1 MSVQTT
7 RRYCEW
13 CRAEVDMPAD
23 TLEGLAS
30 APQAIADALRA
41 AGGGPSEG
49 WSPTEV
55 VAHLADTEV
64 VTGWRIRQVLA
75 QDEPMIESYDQD
87 AWAAALRYPLRDP
100 EAALRSFAAQR
111 AVNVEIMR
119 LMPEDAWQRT
129 FHHREYGRTTL
140 GVLLRHKSDHDL
152 AHLRQMRAAK

>member
-13 CRAEVDMPAD
+13 CRADVEMPVD

-41 AGGGPSEG
+41 ATGRPSEG
-49 WSPTEV
+49 WSPAEV

-64 VTGWRIRQVLA
+64 VTGWRIRQVLS
-75 QDEPMIESYDQD
+75 QEEPTIESYDQD
-87 AWAAALRYPLRDP
+87 AWAAALRYPSRDP
-100 EAALRSFAAQR
+100 EAALRSYSAQR

-119 LMPEDAWQRT
+119 LMPEEAWERPFQ
-129 FHHREYGRTTL
+129 HEEYGRCTL
-140 GVLLRHKSDHDL
+140 RTLLRHKSDHDL
-152 AHLRQMRAAK
+152 AHLRQIQGAT